1 MIIIV
6 GIKYWCSIRKKSM
19 DTSIKNQIENSQ
31 TFLNQLKSKQLGTF
45 LEGVKEGENN
55 PLVALNIAF
64 QSQNVSK
71 DKYKLFID
79 SLKQSLQENRNTVLK
94 TNCKQGGGKQSYVKP
109 KPKTKTHELKTHQQ
123 TKKQKAR
130 KSKQKKTRK
139 R

>member
-1 MIIIV
+1 
-6 GIKYWCSIRKKSM
+6 M

-94 TNCKQGGGKQSYVKP
+94 TNCKQEGGKQSYIKP
-109 KPKTKTHELKTHQQ
+109 KPKTKTHQR
-123 TKKQKAR
+123 TKKQKAQ
-130 KSKQKKTRK
+130 KNKQKKTRK